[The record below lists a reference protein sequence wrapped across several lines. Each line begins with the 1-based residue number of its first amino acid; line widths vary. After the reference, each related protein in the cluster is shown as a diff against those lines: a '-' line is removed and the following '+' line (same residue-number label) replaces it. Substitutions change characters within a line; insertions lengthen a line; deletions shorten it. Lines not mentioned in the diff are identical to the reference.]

1 MLLELFFN
9 AYIWGG
15 LYISAA
21 IMFLL
26 RKERACRL
34 LLLSGIIFH
43 FYFLIYRA
51 FIPGIFLSWGM
62 VEGVFFTPL
71 VMALILLVVF
81 IINKQEGDFLTGILP
96 LAVFSIFAMFYPK
109 GVIPPTPNKITVWAY
124 LFFITE
130 NMGYAL
136 FYLGCWYAS
145 VNYFKKNKSDSH
157 YPFIVWGFVLFS
169 ISQVVGAV
177 WALLGW
183 GSVFRWGSRH
193 LQSAAIWCYFAA
205 CLHLRFLPLWDKRKK
220 LLFTAAGIIIV
231 VVSSFGS
238 YLHEMGFPRIGG
250 Q

>member
-1 MLLELFFN
+1 MDSGIFLN
-9 AYIWGG
+9 SYIWCG

-21 IMFLL
+21 VMFLL
-26 RKERACRL
+26 KKERACCL
-34 LLLSGIIFH
+34 LLLTGIIFN
-43 FYFLIYRA
+43 
-51 FIPGIFLSWGM
+51 FIFILSRGYLTGVLLPGGM

-71 VMALILLVVF
+71 IMALILLVVC
-81 IINKQEGDFLTGILP
+81 IINKQEGDLLWGMLP
-96 LAVFSIFAMFYPK
+96 LAAFSVFAMFYPK
-109 GVIPPTPNKITVWAY
+109 GVIPPTPNKISVWAY

-130 NMGYAL
+130 NMGHAL
-136 FYLGCWYAS
+136 FYLGCWYAAI
-145 VNYFKKNKSDSH
+145 NYIRKNNSHSH

-183 GSVFRWGSRH
+183 GTVFRWGSRH
-193 LQSAAIWCYFAA
+193 LQSAVIWCYFAA
-205 CLHLRFLPLWDKRKK
+205 CLHLRFLPLWDRRKK

-231 VVSSFGS
+231 LVSSFGS